1 MIYKFILEVLYYYGE
16 IYKCNE
22 SVNFISI
29 GQEVFTKD
37 TSTRLIG

>member
-1 MIYKFILEVLYYYGE
+1 MIYKLILEVIYYYGE
-16 IYKCNE
+16 IYKCNT

-29 GQEVFTKD
+29 GQEVVTKD